1 MLVEIFE
8 ARASEETDSYI
19 IRTKAENPGA
29 VIRKISIF
37 NAEAM
42 KKHPDVVKSIQIQM
56 DEEFN
61 KAADINTPEG
71 YREHRIKT
79 DKLHDEFAPI
89 NLLIL
94 LNKRILLK

>member
-42 KKHPDVVKSIQIQM
+42 KKHPDVVAALREKGADALPIVKIDGLIAS
-56 DEEFN
+56 FN
-61 KAADINTPEG
+61 G
-71 YREHRIKT
+71 R
-79 DKLHDEFAPI
+79 
-89 NLLIL
+89 
-94 LNKRILLK
+94 